1 MTTTSDANSVETAMS
16 EGVIV
21 STTTTPAESILE
33 VATDGVETPATDIAT
48 DVTATEPKAASEA
61 DTAVVETTTTSET
74 KDPEEEPKVKLNE
87 DGTPKTKKQ
96 KPKILK
102 VEQYGI
108 YTVKH
113 LEASNFLA
121 EWCKGLRAS
130 IPYMLR
136 LIKIYWSMSPVRAS
150 ILVTTSLIKAFL
162 PTLTLWVSKEFLDQ
176 VQYAAD
182 GKVVSLKRLIVLAL
196 LGVGTKGLEQGLN
209 IITYVFWCAYDRD
222 KVDGILERRLSLVLD
237 TQLIDAYLRLDTD
250 QLASRK
256 VRGLFSKVFSLV
268 RD

>member
-1 MTTTSDANSVETAMS
+1 MSDANSIETAMS
-16 EGVIV
+16 EGVVI
-21 STTTTPAESILE
+21 STTSTPAESILE
-33 VATDGVETPATDIAT
+33 GTTEGAETPATEIT
-48 DVTATEPKAASEA
+48 VTADMTSTEPKAASES
-61 DTAVVETTTTSET
+61 DTTVIETIPTSKE
-74 KDPEEEPKVKLNE
+74 KDSEKEPEVKLNE
-87 DGTPKTKKQ
+87 DGSLKIKKQ

-121 EWCKGLRAS
+121 EWYKGLRAS

-150 ILVTTSLIKAFL
+150 ILVTTNLIKALL

-176 VQYAAD
+176 VQFAAD

-209 IITYVFWCAYDRD
+209 IITYFSWRVLITEIKLMEFW
-222 KVDGILERRLSLVLD
+222 
-237 TQLIDAYLRLDTD
+237 
-250 QLASRK
+250 
-256 VRGLFSKVFSLV
+256 RGDCL
-268 RD
+268 

>member
-1 MTTTSDANSVETAMS
+1 MTTMSDANSIETAMS
-16 EGVIV
+16 EGVVI
-21 STTTTPAESILE
+21 STTSTPAESILE
-33 VATDGVETPATDIAT
+33 GTTEGAETPATEIT
-48 DVTATEPKAASEA
+48 VTADMTSTEPRAASES
-61 DTAVVETTTTSET
+61 DTTVIETTTTSKE
-74 KDPEEEPKVKLNE
+74 KDPEKEPEVKLNE
-87 DGTPKTKKQ
+87 DGSLKIKKQ

-121 EWCKGLRAS
+121 EWYKGLRAS

-150 ILVTTSLIKAFL
+150 ILVTTNLIKAFL

-176 VQYAAD
+176 VQFAAD

-209 IITYVFWCAYDRD
+209 VITYFSWRVLITEIKLMEFW
-222 KVDGILERRLSLVLD
+222 
-237 TQLIDAYLRLDTD
+237 
-250 QLASRK
+250 
-256 VRGLFSKVFSLV
+256 RGDCL
-268 RD
+268 